1 MGTLQVMAC
10 KDKEGKLP
18 EQSKG
23 SWQGRGT
30 CGKTLCPIPHGESHY
45 RSVKPLS
52 IAIHGMNPKLLAMP
66 MQAHPSAIRHATLG
80 EMVEG

>member
-23 SWQGRGT
+23 SWQGRGM
-30 CGKTLCPIPHGESHY
+30 CGKTLCPIPHGEVITGLS
-45 RSVKPLS
+45 SLSPLEF
-52 IAIHGMNPKLLAMP
+52 M
-66 MQAHPSAIRHATLG
+66 
-80 EMVEG
+80 E